1 MSIKICKINYFSVS
15 FKLNEKKKVSWGIQ
29 ETFGWRGGGF
39 DLYKSIGNI
48 SKKKGS
54 LRRMSWRK

>member
-48 SKKKGS
+48 SKKRGA
-54 LRRMSWRK
+54 